1 MPVTCAVIDATEGVG
16 AGGYAAEGGQDA
28 RGTAAH
34 DGTET
39 FVLKHTVGV
48 LGQDRMMGLIGIR
61 YDAHIGSVWNIDA
74 VLAKH
79 RNWVRLAMP
88 GEGGIHTARIRQAGE
103 AFHTLVNQCFG
114 HPHRPSVHDPASFA
128 VPYP

>member
-1 MPVTCAVIDATEGVG
+1 MPVTFAVIDATEGAG
-16 AGGYAAEGGQDA
+16 AGVYAAEGWQGA

-39 FVLKHTVGV
+39 FVLKHTVGI
-48 LGQDRMMGLIGIR
+48 LGQDRMMGLVGIR

-79 RNWVRLAMP
+79 RNRIGLAAL
-88 GEGGIHTARIRQAGE
+88 GEGGVRTVRIRQTGE
-103 AFHTLVNQCFG
+103 AFPTLANQCFG